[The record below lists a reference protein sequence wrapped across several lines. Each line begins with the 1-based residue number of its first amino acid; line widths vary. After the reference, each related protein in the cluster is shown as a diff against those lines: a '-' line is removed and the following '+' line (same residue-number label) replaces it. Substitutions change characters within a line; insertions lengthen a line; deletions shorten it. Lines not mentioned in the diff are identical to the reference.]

1 MEHSVGSCDGAVD
14 IRLDQD
20 GQNAFRFTFTTDIG
34 KIDGFVV
41 IGLECL
47 TCASRMREPRPL
59 SS

>member
-1 MEHSVGSCDGAVD
+1 VGSCDGAVD

-20 GQNAFRFTFTTDIG
+20 GHNAFRFTFTTDIG
-34 KIDGFVV
+34 KIDGCVV

>member
-1 MEHSVGSCDGAVD
+1 MGSCDGAVD

-34 KIDGFVV
+34 TISECVV

-47 TCASRMREPRPL
+47 TCASRMREPRLP